1 MKILQINKF
10 FFLKGGSERHF
21 FDLSELLSVKGHQ
34 VSIWSTKHPLNFS
47 FSGQEGFAKFIDF
60 SKKEYFLKEIK
71 KLKNIFWNKEA
82 QKKLEKII
90 KYKKPDIAHLHNIF
104 SHFSPSII
112 FAIKKYNIPIVLTL
126 HDYKFFCPNYKF
138 FSNNDICFDCLE
150 NKNYKSCIY
159 KKCIKNSYIK
169 SFAGYLEGKWHKD
182 FLKIAEKIDIFFA
195 PSLFIK
201 KKAIEWGIPKEKIV
215 HIPNFIT
222 ENYINKKLENKKQS
236 NYFLYF
242 GRLSKEKG
250 IELLIKSF
258 LNISN
263 DFPRWEL
270 KIAGDGPEKENLEK
284 IAKNNK
290 QIKFLGKM
298 NSKELNKIIS
308 KAYLTIV
315 PSLWP
320 ENFPYSILES
330 NILATPVLASKTG
343 GLTEL
348 IKHEKTGLL
357 FKLGDKDDLE
367 NKIIWS
373 IRNPK
378 KIKQIRELA
387 QKEVSDKYSSEKYY
401 KKIIKIYERIK
412 IY

>member
-10 FFLKGGSERHF
+10 FFLKGGAERHF
-21 FDLSELLSVKGHQ
+21 FDLSELLSMKGHQ
-34 VSIWSTKHPLNFS
+34 VSIWSTKHPLNFP
-47 FSGQEGFAKFIDF
+47 FPNQKDFAKFIDF
-60 SKKEYFLKEIK
+60 SKKDYFLKEIK

-82 QKKLEKII
+82 KKKLEKII

-104 SHFSPSII
+104 SHFSSSII
-112 FAIKKYNIPIVLTL
+112 YILKKYNIPIILTL
-126 HDYKFFCPNYKF
+126 HDYKLFCPNYKF
-138 FSNNDICFDCLE
+138 FSNNNICFDCLK

-159 KKCIKNSYIK
+159 KKCIKDSYIK
-169 SFAGYLEGKWHKD
+169 SFAGYLEGKWNKD
-182 FLKIAEKIDIFFA
+182 FLKVAEKIDIFLA

-201 KKAIEWGIPKEKIV
+201 KKAIEWGIPKEKII
-215 HIPNFIT
+215 HLPNFID
-222 ENYINKKLENKKQS
+222 ENYISKKTKSKKQS

-250 IELLIKSF
+250 VEFLIKSF

-263 DFPRWEL
+263 DFPEWKL
-270 KIAGDGPEKENLEK
+270 KIAGDGPEERKLK
-284 IAKNNK
+284 KAFQKNK
-290 QIKFLGKM
+290 QIEFLGRK
-298 NSKELNKIIS
+298 NNKELNKIIS
-308 KAYLTIV
+308 KAYLIVV

-330 NILATPVLASKTG
+330 NILAIPVLASRTG
-343 GLTEL
+343 GLTKL

-357 FKLGDKDDLE
+357 FKLGDHDDLE

-378 KIKQIRELA
+378 KIKQIGELT
-387 QKEVSDKYSSEKYY
+387 QKEVFDKYNSEKYY
-401 KKIIKIYERIK
+401 EKIMKIYKNI
-412 IY
+412 

>member
-21 FDLSELLSVKGHQ
+21 FDLSELLSEKKHQ
-34 VSIWSTKHPLNFS
+34 VSVWSTKHPSNLS
-47 FSGQEGFAKFIDF
+47 FPNQENFAKFIDF
-60 SKKEYFLKEIK
+60 SQKDSFSKEIK
-71 KLKNIFWNKEA
+71 KFKNIFWNKEA
-82 QKKLEKII
+82 KKKLEKVI
-90 KYKKPDIAHLHNIF
+90 KQEKPDIVHLHNIF

-138 FSNNDICFDCLE
+138 FSKNKICFDCLK
-150 NKNYKSCIY
+150 NKNYRSCFS
-159 KKCIKNSYIK
+159 KKCLKNSYIK
-169 SFAGYLEGKWHKD
+169 SFVGYLEGIWHKD
-182 FLKIAEKIDIFFA
+182 FLKVAEKIDIFLA
-195 PSLFIK
+195 PSLFIR
-201 KKAIEWGIPKEKIV
+201 KKAIEWGIPKEKVI
-215 HIPNFIT
+215 HLPNFIN
-222 ENYINKKLENKKQS
+222 ENDINKKIENKKQS

-242 GRLSKEKG
+242 GRLSQEKG
-250 IELLIKSF
+250 VEFLIKSF
-258 LNISN
+258 LNVLN
-263 DFPRWEL
+263 EFPEWKL
-270 KIAGDGPEKENLEK
+270 KIAGDGPEKENLKK
-284 IAKNNK
+284 IAQNNK
-290 QIKFLGKM
+290 QIEFLGRK

-330 NILATPVLASKTG
+330 NILAIPVLANKTG

-357 FKLGDKDDLE
+357 FESDNQNDLE

-378 KIKQIRELA
+378 KIKKIGDLA
-387 QKEVSDKYSSEKYY
+387 QKEVFDKYNPEKYY
-401 KKIIKIYERIK
+401 KKIIKIYDRKK
-412 IY
+412 IH

>member
-21 FDLSELLSVKGHQ
+21 FDLSELLSIKGHQ
-34 VSIWSTKHPLNFS
+34 VSVWSTKHSLNFP
-47 FSGQEGFAKFIDF
+47 FSNQENFAKFIDF
-60 SKKEYFLKEIK
+60 SKKDSFLKELK
-71 KLKNIFWNKEA
+71 KLKDIFWNKEA
-82 QKKLEKII
+82 KKKIGKII
-90 KYKKPDIAHLHNIF
+90 KYRKPDIVHLHNVF

-112 FAIKKYNIPIVLTL
+112 FTIKKYNIPIVLTL

-138 FSNNDICFDCLE
+138 FSNNNICFDCLE
-150 NKNYKSCIY
+150 NKNYRSCIY
-159 KKCIKNSYIK
+159 KKCIKNSYLK
-169 SFAGYLEGKWHKD
+169 SFVGYLEGKWHKD
-182 FLKIAEKIDIFFA
+182 FLKVAEKIDIFLA

-201 KKAIEWGIPKEKIV
+201 KKAIEWGIPKEKVI
-215 HIPNFIT
+215 HRPNFID
-222 ENYINKKLENKKQS
+222 ENYINKKNKNKKQS

-250 IELLIKSF
+250 VELLIKSF

-263 DFPRWEL
+263 KFPEWKL
-270 KIAGDGPEKENLEK
+270 KIAGDGPEEGNLKK
-284 IAKNNK
+284 IAQKNRK
-290 QIKFLGKM
+290 IEFLGRK
-298 NSKELNKIIS
+298 NRKELNKIIS
-308 KAYLTIV
+308 EAHLTIV

-330 NILATPVLASKTG
+330 NILTVPVLASKTG

-357 FKLGDKDDLE
+357 FKSSDQDDLE

-373 IRNPK
+373 IRNFK
-378 KIKQIRELA
+378 KIKQIGKLA
-387 QKEVSDKYSSEKYY
+387 QKEVFDKYNLEKYY
-401 KKIIKIYERIK
+401 KNIIKIYERIK